1 MKKTIYLLMAVS
13 FIFTACK
20 KEQGCIDPLAT
31 NYNIDAEEDD
41 GSCLFSVQ
49 GGTWTTQ
56 SIESTGNM
64 SGSFMGIPMLDS
76 VINYVETNPDS
87 LEPYKLVFQENYTY
101 TEYDQE
107 NSIVENGTWTITS
120 DQLTINTPDT
130 SLVLTIEDINKT
142 NASLSITFN
151 ESGSEDGFDYQFNL
165 NQVINLNR
173 TY

>member
-1 MKKTIYLLMAVS
+1 MKKTIYLLMSVS

-41 GSCLFSVQ
+41 GSCLFSVH

-64 SGSFMGIPMLDS
+64 NGSFMGIPMLDS

-107 NSIVENGTWTITS
+107 NSIVENGTWTILS
-120 DQLTINTPDT
+120 DKLTINTPDT

-151 ESGSEDGFDYQFNL
+151 ESGSEDGFDYQVNL
-165 NQVINLNR
+165 NQIINLNR